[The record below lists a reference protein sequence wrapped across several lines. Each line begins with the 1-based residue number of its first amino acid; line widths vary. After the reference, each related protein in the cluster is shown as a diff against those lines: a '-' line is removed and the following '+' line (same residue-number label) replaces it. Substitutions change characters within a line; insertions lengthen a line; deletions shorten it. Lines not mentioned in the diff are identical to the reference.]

1 MSLEYL
7 ILGFLLLN
15 LISPKLKIRKLSDE
29 EYDMPELNDGEE
41 KKVCDLRK
49 DEEYDNSYEFLGKIK
64 SGSEI
69 HLEVKISKED
79 YNKDIG
85 LSYCAMEDLSEDS
98 AFHCIFGGRTHPIYD
113 KKEEEN
119 YKIFSASFGL
129 KKDYDYIIF
138 FIEVPSNVDLNCIT
152 IKFYSEGDDE
162 GTIII
167 IVVVILVIVVI
178 LGIAFLYFRHKKKKE
193 NAMKNELEN
202 IQKKRVEAIM
212 LDERKKENNQ
222 NTINKKPIKDKD

>member
-98 AFHCIFGGRTHPIYD
+98 AFHCMFGGRTHPIYD

-152 IKFYSEGDDE
+152 IKFYSEGDE